1 MKPTRA
7 LLAALLVALA
17 AACTAQS
24 PTAPDVDA
32 QDQASFST
40 YTTGSGL

>member
-17 AACTAQS
+17 AACTTQS

-32 QDQASFST
+32 RSST